1 MEKTIATYLI
11 DGHKVD
17 IVACSDGENA
27 EGEVEFYD
35 FWKRENDSLGADFDT
50 HLNLGDPWY
59 PETGEG
65 TPPTVEE
72 VAGYLRSQLPLI
84 FPGTGPAEVYETER
98 TYRVVVLCTVTDE
111 KKDENDRGE
120 LGDEEY
126 VSAEVQWVDTSFS
139 GMEIVSLEKV
149 PPPGSPSLETAP
161 ESGVMDEAM
170 FRELVMRGDIFVKVG
185 KRFRLINS
193 DTDTSGAMVDRGH
206 NLYAKRHDGK
216 YTTFFMGPK
225 GDY

>member
-17 IVACSDGENA
+17 IVACSDEENA

-35 FWKRENDSLGADFDT
+35 FWKRENDPPGEEFDT

-72 VAGYLRSQLPLI
+72 VAGYLRSQLPI
-84 FPGTGPAEVYETER
+84 MFPGKGTAEVYETER
-98 TYRVVVLCTVTDE
+98 TYRVVMLVTVTDE
-111 KKDENDRGE
+111 KKDDNDRGE
-120 LGDEEY
+120 LDDGEY
-126 VSAEVQWVDTSFS
+126 VSAEVQWVDTSFA

-149 PPPGSPSLETAP
+149 PPPVDCKGKSSLETARNTLDS
-161 ESGVMDEAM
+161 ESQWAV
-170 FRELVMRGDIFVKVG
+170 GDIAMCMS
-185 KRFRLINS
+185 RFIQAI
-193 DTDTSGAMVDRGH
+193 DPEGFAAYVAIA
-206 NLYAKRHDGK
+206 AKERAS
-216 YTTFFMGPK
+216 
-225 GDY
+225 